1 MELINHT
8 IQWVKGEVLQGRIGF
23 AAGILIALAFLYF
36 ADFEQSFYK
45 GMILPMIILQLVLLG
60 YSGFQMIMRPKHIE
74 KVSQEIQL
82 NPATV
87 VNMELDKSKK
97 DDRIFSIIRIVW
109 AGLFVVS
116 LILFFIFKSEFFKGM
131 GLGFVVFFGIAF
143 IFDSFLHYRL
153 KTYLTALQQ
162 LS

>member
-8 IQWVKGEVLQGRIGF
+8 TQWVKGEVLQGRIGF
-23 AAGILIALAFLYF
+23 GAGILIVLTFLYF

-45 GMILPMIILQLVLLG
+45 GMILPMAILQLVLLG
-60 YSGFQMIMRPKHIE
+60 YSGFQMVMRPKHIE

-82 NPATV
+82 NPANAV
-87 VNMELDKSKK
+87 SMELEKSQK
-97 DDRIFSIIRIVW
+97 DDKIFSIIRIVW
-109 AGLFVVS
+109 PALFVVS
-116 LILFFIFKSEFFKGM
+116 LILFFILKSEFFKGM